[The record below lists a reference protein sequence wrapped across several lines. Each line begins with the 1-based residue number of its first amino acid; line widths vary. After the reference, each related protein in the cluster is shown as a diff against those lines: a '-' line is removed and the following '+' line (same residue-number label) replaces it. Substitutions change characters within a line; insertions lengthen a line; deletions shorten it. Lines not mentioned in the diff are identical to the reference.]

1 MFIYVMVEHPGEYR
15 CRHEWL
21 LASQDVAQEQTFDI
35 KSFISNLIHRKW
47 ILLIA
52 EITIIIIIII
62 IIFIYVIIFKIRYII
77 NVRTQIM

>member
-52 EITIIIIIII
+52 EITIIII
-62 IIFIYVIIFKIRYII
+62 FIYVIIFKIRYII